1 MINNTER
8 EKHDRIIGA
17 FLILIG
23 FIVAN
28 IYVVLFAMYWGTSR
42 VASGLLLIN
51 GFFVFVPSFFC
62 FVAGLVTMIILL
74 DWR

>member
-1 MINNTER
+1 MNNTER
-8 EKHDRIIGA
+8 EKRNRLIGV
-17 FLILIG
+17 FLTIIG

-28 IYVVLFAMYWGTSR
+28 IYVVLFAMYWDTSR

-51 GFFVFVPSFFC
+51 GFFIFMPSFCC
-62 FVAGLVTMIILL
+62 FVTGLATMIFLL

>member
-1 MINNTER
+1 MNNTES
-8 EKHDRIIGA
+8 EKRNRLIGVY
-17 FLILIG
+17 LTIIG
-23 FIVAN
+23 FIVGN
-28 IYVVLFAMYWGTSR
+28 IYVALFAMYWGTSR

-51 GFFVFVPSFFC
+51 GFFIFVPSFFC